1 MPVVKRK
8 FYYYSHIV
16 RPRDQGMTSTEKM
29 VVILTSPKRRG
40 AYHTTGSTIIN
51 QEAEEE
57 RGKMWAR
64 DFTVV
69 SARNTS

>member
-40 AYHTTGSTIIN
+40 AYHTTGSTIVN
-51 QEAEEE
+51 QEAEE
-57 RGKMWAR
+57 
-64 DFTVV
+64 
-69 SARNTS
+69 